1 MSQRLRVL
9 IADDHALFR
18 EGLRALLE
26 TAGVDVVAEAADGS
40 QALALARDTRP
51 DIALVDVQMPGP
63 GIGPLVDALRDQV
76 PATRIAVLTMHTA
89 DDLADDLERRGVLGW
104 FGKSLGH
111 RPLVAGLLAVAE
123 GTPVRMNPRSVDPI
137 RARTAGLTPREA
149 QVLRLVARGL
159 SNKEVADQ
167 LYLSEATVK
176 RHLSTLYRKLGASN
190 RVDALSRAIATG
202 IIDRLG

>member
-63 GIGPLVDALRDQV
+63 GIGSLVDALRDQV

>member
-26 TAGVDVVAEAADGS
+26 TAGVEVVAEAADGS

>member
-26 TAGVDVVAEAADGS
+26 TAGVEVVAEAADGS

-63 GIGPLVDALRDQV
+63 GIGPLVDALREQV